1 VILAKGFPPVGTHD
15 EIAARGW
22 NILREDLPTP
32 VAVLKLSAIDNNA
45 RWLRAFATALG
56 VDLAPHGKTT
66 MSPELFGRQIESGC
80 WGLTCATAHHLEVY
94 RAAGIRR
101 VIFANQ
107 VIGRANLQS
116 VLAHLSD
123 DEFELYVL
131 VDSVEGAQALA
142 HGAAALRLGRP
153 VPVLIEIGAQ
163 GQRTGVRSI
172 EQGIALARYISAE
185 PRLAL
190 RGIETFEGLYGH
202 APPEQ
207 GLAGV
212 EALLRSCVDL
222 AEAIDLADL
231 FAAGEV
237 LLSAGGSDFFDVAA
251 ARLKAAR
258 LRKPIRVV
266 VRSGCTVTVDHMHC
280 RAASERMRQRD
291 IRAVLPEGGLQ
302 PALEVWGHVQS
313 APEPGRLICNVGKR
327 DVSYDWALPT
337 PIRWCSAS
345 RVKEMPPGHATSALN
360 DQHLFLDAPF
370 DTPLRVG
377 DMVGFGV
384 SHPCTTFDKWR
395 MLAVVNDDYDVVD
408 TVTTAF

>member
-1 VILAKGFPPVGTHD
+1 MIEKGFPA
-15 EIAARGW
+15 IASRDQIPARGW
-22 NILREDLPTP
+22 NVLREDLPTP
-32 VAVLKLSAIDNNA
+32 VAILKQSALENNT
-45 RWLRAFATALG
+45 RWLREFTSSLG

-66 MSPELFGRQIESGC
+66 MSPELFARQIGSGC

-94 RAAGIRR
+94 RAVGVRR
-101 VIFANQ
+101 VLFANQ
-107 VIGRANLQS
+107 VIGRANVQS

-123 DEFELYVL
+123 EAFELYVL
-131 VDSVEGAQALA
+131 VDSIEGATALA
-142 HGAAALRLGRP
+142 EGAAALGLRRP
-153 VPVLIEIGAQ
+153 VAVLVEIAAQ
-163 GQRTGVRSI
+163 GQRTGVRSV
-172 EQGIALARYISAE
+172 EQGMALARFVSAQ

-190 RGIETFEGLYGH
+190 RGVETFEGLYGH

-212 EALLRSCVDL
+212 EALLRSCAVL
-222 AEAIDLADL
+222 AEAIDAAGL

-251 ARLKAAR
+251 LRLRAAR
-258 LRKPIRVV
+258 LSRPMRVV
-266 VRSGCTVTVDHMHC
+266 VRTGCTITLDHMHC
-280 RAASERMRQRD
+280 QAAFERIRQRD
-291 IRAVLPEGGLQ
+291 ANARLPEGSLQ
-302 PALEVWGHVQS
+302 PALEVWGHIQS

-327 DVSYDWALPT
+327 DVSYDWKLPT
-337 PIRWCSAS
+337 PILWSSES

-360 DQHLFLDAPF
+360 DQHLYLDSPL

-395 MLAVVNDDYDVVD
+395 VLAIVDDDYDVVD